1 VALARNADAF
11 LARARARAQ
20 AAYLCFM
27 VSFSDVLPL
36 LICGFDNNRIAL
48 TLNVSS
54 RLIRR
59 LRWQNKVST
68 RDLTGQHQATRQ
80 RPSDSLMDQLVTQE
94 VLRVGHAYGRKMLSA
109 SLSVTNPLFHFARER
124 VQASMQ
130 RLFPIAMAKRA
141 VHAARRI
148 QRGAYHAPHFGYS
161 AHLDL
166 ACKLQVRM

>member
-1 VALARNADAF
+1 
-11 LARARARAQ
+11 
-20 AAYLCFM
+20 
-27 VSFSDVLPL
+27 
-36 LICGFDNNRIAL
+36 
-48 TLNVSS
+48 
-54 RLIRR
+54 
-59 LRWQNKVST
+59 
-68 RDLTGQHQATRQ
+68 LTGQHQATRQ

-166 ACKLQVRM
+166 ACKLQVRV